1 MPSAEARRAKLTRL
15 LELAGAADPAAL
27 ADSEVAEGIPQ
38 LARYLFPDGATDWID
53 RAVRAAEDD
62 PGSPGAGMGLVLNRL
77 LAKGAAR
84 EDLSELARTAQ
95 WQLLHDICY
104 LLSDP
109 SIDEQEL
116 SHVGWALFEVS
127 DAGEIGRC
135 INGLHESVLETDP
148 SGREMRPQDA
158 V

>member
-1 MPSAEARRAKLTRL
+1 
-15 LELAGAADPAAL
+15 
-27 ADSEVAEGIPQ
+27 
-38 LARYLFPDGATDWID
+38 
-53 RAVRAAEDD
+53 
-62 PGSPGAGMGLVLNRL
+62 MGLVLNRL